1 MRKTKKINQVNIQGN
16 TINLKDTNVIYIIEY
31 KGRAPIKAKAFLSTK
46 DNNLKD
52 AITAN
57 EKVMVIYGNNSFS
70 LDYEYMEDH
79 IYVNNEPSEFGISF

>member
-1 MRKTKKINQVNIQGN
+1 M
-16 TINLKDTNVIYIIEY
+16 
-31 KGRAPIKAKAFLSTK
+31 STK